1 MVKKLY
7 LPLLSMALIA
17 LASCSKMGALSSE
30 YFSTTPKVLEAVG
43 GQVPVTINGKFP
55 EKYFKKKATV
65 EVTPVLKYDGGEITS
80 APANFQGEKIQG
92 NNQTISYKMGGDYQM
107 KANFPYSDPLAKSEL
122 YLRFKAQKGNKTYD
136 VPDVKIA
143 DGVIATS
150 QLVYN
155 TLNSTDPSNSS
166 NSFDAL
172 PPSDKD
178 AFQKK
183 MSSAKEAD
191 IKFLIQK
198 AELRASQLK
207 SDQLKDLN
215 TTVKDA
221 QKTGKTIDNL
231 EVAAYASP
239 DGGVKL
245 NDKLAKQREA
255 NTNIYLK
262 KQLSNNKVNG
272 VAIDSKYT
280 AQDWDGFQDLVS
292 KSNIQ
297 DKDVV
302 LRVLSMY
309 QDPEQREKEIRNLS
323 TVFSTLADEILPEL
337 RRSRLTLNYNE
348 DSKSLATIDSIFEA
362 NPSSLTNDELLYTAD
377 YLEGQKQDDKAKKYY
392 NKAIEL
398 YPNDYR
404 AYNNL
409 AALEYA
415 QGNTSDAKS
424 LLQKA
429 VSLNSSAPEVNNNL
443 GLVALKEGD
452 TATAENYLGKAAGA
466 PSASQALGNLYLAQ
480 GQYER
485 AETAFGDVKTNSAAL
500 SQILN
505 KDYSKA
511 KTTLS
516 NIPNPDAY
524 TDYMTAILGSR
535 TGNTTLAV
543 ESLKSAIQKD
553 PSLAKKAATDLEFSS
568 LASDP
573 DFKNLIK

>member
-65 EVTPVLKYDGGEITS
+65 EVTPVLKYEGGEITS

-122 YLRFKAQKGNKTYD
+122 YLRFKAQKGKKTYD

-155 TLNSTDPSNSS
+155 TLNSTDPSNAS

-452 TATAENYLGKAAGA
+452 IATAENYLGKAAGA